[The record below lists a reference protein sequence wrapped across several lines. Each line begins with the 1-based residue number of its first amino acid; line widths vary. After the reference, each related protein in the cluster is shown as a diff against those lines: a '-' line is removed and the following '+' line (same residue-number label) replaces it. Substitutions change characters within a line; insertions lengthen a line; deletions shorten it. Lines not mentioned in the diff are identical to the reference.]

1 MQDRKLSQAEGV
13 GVRGGTGA
21 LKTGLGVVVVF
32 GVVEDGEGFLAVEG
46 EARFELLPFAIV
58 NLDGELLGAAVVET
72 VGDAVLLF
80 EVADFL
86 FQLFALRSPWDQ
98 DRVGF
103 AVDEVEFFGSGF
115 ELVGFEI
122 G

>member
-1 MQDRKLSQAEGV
+1 MLID
-13 GVRGGTGA
+13 
-21 LKTGLGVVVVF
+21 
-32 GVVEDGEGFLAVEG
+32 
-46 EARFELLPFAIV
+46 
-58 NLDGELLGAAVVET
+58 LDGELLGAAVVEA

-103 AVDEVEFFGSGF
+103 AVDEAEFFGSGF
-115 ELVGFEI
+115 ETIGLEIGGFEWR
-122 G
+122 